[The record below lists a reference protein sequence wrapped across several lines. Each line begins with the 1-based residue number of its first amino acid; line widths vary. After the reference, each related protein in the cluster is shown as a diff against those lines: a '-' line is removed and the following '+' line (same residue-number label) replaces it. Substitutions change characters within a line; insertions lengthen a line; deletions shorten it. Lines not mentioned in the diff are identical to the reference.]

1 MFLDYLKLSNHLY
14 KNIEIDVKNIAECLL
29 NSQKIN
35 FFEENILNYISKNTT
50 QPIDMVFE
58 NPLIEGEHDQYN
70 TPVISNAIGKG
81 NDDCMTQY
89 NGKPQDEN
97 AENVK
102 KFPCEEVGNL
112 LAIF

>member
-29 NSQKIN
+29 NLQKIN
-35 FFEENILNYISKNTT
+35 FFEENILNYMSKNTT

-58 NPLIEGEHDQYN
+58 NPLIEGEHDQCN
-70 TPVISNAIGKG
+70 TPVIINAIGKG